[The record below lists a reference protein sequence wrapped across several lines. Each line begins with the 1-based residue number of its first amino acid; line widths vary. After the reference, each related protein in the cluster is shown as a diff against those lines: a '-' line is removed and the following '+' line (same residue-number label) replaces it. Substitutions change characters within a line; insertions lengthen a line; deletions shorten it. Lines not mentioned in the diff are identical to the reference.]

1 MRNEDLAAVRALDL
15 FAPMS
20 AESFDVLTQAAFLQ
34 WFPPQVVLIE
44 EGGSADFL
52 HVVLDGMVEMVAHG
66 NDRETTIAVL
76 EPVSTFIL
84 AAVLRDAA
92 YLMSARTLERSRI
105 LMIPAQ
111 SVRGAME
118 DDPDFARA
126 IVREL
131 AGAFRGAVKTLKSQ
145 KLRTGVERLANWLL
159 VEHARQA
166 AAGQTGAGAA
176 PSVGVRLGYD
186 KRTLAALLGMTPEN
200 LSRAFGTLRGY
211 GVEVTGRDVA
221 LTRLGEL
228 RRLAK
233 PDPLIDDGT
242 M

>member
-1 MRNEDLAAVRALDL
+1 MMRNDDLAAVRALDL
-15 FAPMS
+15 FAPMA
-20 AESFDVLTQAAFLQ
+20 AESFDVLMRAAFLQ

-44 EGGSADFL
+44 EGGPADFL

-66 NDRETTIAVL
+66 NDRETTLAVL

-84 AAVLRDAA
+84 AAVLRDAV

-105 LMIPAQ
+105 LMIPAA
-111 SVRGAME
+111 SVRAAME
-118 DDPDFARA
+118 HDAGFTRA
-126 IVREL
+126 IVQDL

-159 VEHARQA
+159 SAQSA
-166 AAGQTGAGAA
+166 QGGAGE
-176 PSVGVRLGYD
+176 VRLAYD

-211 GVEVTGRDVA
+211 GVEVQGRDIA
-221 LTRLGEL
+221 LTRPDDL
-228 RRLAK
+228 RRLAR
-233 PDPLIDDGT
+233 PNPLIDDPT
-242 M
+242 V

>member
-1 MRNEDLAAVRALDL
+1 MRSEDLPAVRALDL
-15 FAPMS
+15 FASMS
-20 AESFDVLTQAAFLQ
+20 TDSFDALTQGAFLQ

-44 EGGSADFL
+44 EGGPADFL
-52 HVVLDGMVEMVAHG
+52 HVVLDGMVEMIAHG
-66 NDRETTIAVL
+66 NERETTIAVL

-84 AAVLRDAA
+84 AAVLRDAV

-105 LMIPAQ
+105 LMIPAE
-111 SVRGAME
+111 SVRGAM
-118 DDPDFARA
+118 DRDPAFTRA

-131 AGAFRGAVKTLKSQ
+131 AGAFRGAVKALKSQ

-166 AAGQTGAGAA
+166 VAGHVVVPA
-176 PSVGVRLGYD
+176 GVRLGYD

-211 GVEVTGRDVA
+211 GVEVQGRDIA
-221 LTRLGEL
+221 LTRPDEL

-233 PDPLIDDGT
+233 PDPLIDDGAV
-242 M
+242 